1 MKNYL
6 DLNGNKIALTD
17 AQVEDIKKSFG
28 LGSKELGK
36 VDVGKTA
43 KLGEFEVIVLE
54 HGAET
59 TAVILKGLYKES
71 EEFGKNNNFDG
82 SYADKH
88 CKEFEKKLAKIIGSE
103 NIIEHKVDLTA
114 DDGLKCYGTIRRK
127 VSLLTTDLYRRYV
140 EILDEHKLDAWWWLA
155 TPHSTPKHCDYN
167 WVKCVA
173 PSGGICDDYYFNC
186 SIGVRPF
193 CILKSSIFVSE

>member
-17 AQVEDIKKSFG
+17 AQVEEIKNSFG
-28 LGSKELGK
+28 LSSKELGK

-43 KLGEFEVIVLE
+43 KLGEFEVVVLE
-54 HGAET
+54 HSAET

-103 NIIEHKVDLTA
+103 NIIEHKVDLTS

-127 VSLLTTDLYRRYV
+127 VSLLTADLYRRYV

-173 PSGGICDDYYFNC
+173 PSGIINNYFYYIN
-186 SIGVRPF
+186 SGVRPF

>member
-28 LGSKELGK
+28 LGTKELGK

-43 KLGEFEVIVLE
+43 KLGEFEVVVLE

-59 TAVILKGLYKES
+59 TAVILKDLYKES

-82 SYADKH
+82 SYADEH

-114 DDGLKCYGTIRRK
+114 DDGLKCYGTVRRK
-127 VSLLTTDLYRRYV
+127 VSLLTADLYRRYV
-140 EILDEHKLDAWWWLA
+140 YILDEYNPEKWWWLA
-155 TPHSTPKHCDYN
+155 TPWSTPKHGYSST
-167 WVKCVA
+167 VKCVA
-173 PSGGICDDYYFNC
+173 PSGIINYRDGYCDY
-186 SIGVRPF
+186 GVRPF

>member
-6 DLNGNKIALTD
+6 SLNGKEIELTD

-28 LGSKELGK
+28 FGSKELGK

-43 KLGEFEVIVLE
+43 KIGKFEFVVLE
-54 HGAET
+54 HSPET

-71 EEFGKNNNFDG
+71 EEFGENNNFDG
-82 SYADKH
+82 SYADKF
-88 CKEFEKKLAKIIGSE
+88 CKEFEKELAVLIGAE
-103 NIIEHKVDLTA
+103 NIIGHTVDLTS
-114 DDGLKCYGTIRRK
+114 DDGLKCYGVVHRN
-127 VSLLTTDLYRRYV
+127 VALLTTELYRRYV

-173 PSGGICDDYYFNC
+173 PSGNIYINDYV
-186 SIGVRPF
+186 SRSGVRPF

>member
-6 DLNGNKIALTD
+6 SLNGNEIALTD

-28 LGSKELGK
+28 FGSKELGK

-43 KLGEFEVIVLE
+43 KIGEFEFVVLE
-54 HGAET
+54 HSAET
-59 TAVILKGLYKES
+59 TAVILKDLYKES

-82 SYADKH
+82 SYADES
-88 CKEFEKKLAKIIGSE
+88 CKEFEKELANIIGAES
-103 NIIEHKVDLTA
+103 IIGHTVDLTS
-114 DDGLKCYGTIRRK
+114 DDGLKCYGVVHRK
-127 VSLLTTDLYRRYV
+127 VALLTTELYRRYV
-140 EILDEHKLDAWWWLA
+140 DILDEHKPDSWWWLA

-173 PSGGICDDYYFNC
+173 PSGRIDDYIC
-186 SIGVRPF
+186 HDHGGVRPF
-193 CILKSSIFVSE
+193 CILKSSILVSE

>member
-6 DLNGNKIALTD
+6 SLNGKEIELTD
-17 AQVEDIKKSFG
+17 SQVEDIKKSFG
-28 LGSKELGK
+28 FGSKELGK
-36 VDVGKTA
+36 VEVGKTA

-54 HGAET
+54 HSAET

-82 SYADKH
+82 SYVDKY
-88 CKEFEKKLAKIIGSE
+88 CKEFERKFAKIIGSE
-103 NIIEHKVDLTA
+103 NIIEHKVDLTS
-114 DDGLKCYGTIRRK
+114 DDGLKCYGTVRRK

-140 EILDEHKLDAWWWLA
+140 EILDNHKLDAWWWLA

-173 PSGGICDDYYFNC
+173 PSGLIDDIYYNN
-186 SIGVRPF
+186 IGVRPF

>member
-6 DLNGNKIALTD
+6 SLNGKEIALTD

-54 HGAET
+54 HSAET
-59 TAVILKGLYKES
+59 TAVILKDLYKES

-82 SYADKH
+82 SYVDKY
-88 CKEFEKKLAKIIGSE
+88 CKEFERKLAKIIGSE

-114 DDGLKCYGTIRRK
+114 DDGLKCYGAVRRK
-127 VSLLTTDLYRRYV
+127 VSLLTADLYRRYV
-140 EILDEHKLDAWWWLA
+140 YILDEYNPDKWWWLA
-155 TPHSTPKHCDYN
+155 TPWSTPKHGYSST
-167 WVKCVA
+167 VKCVA
-173 PSGGICDDYYFNC
+173 PSGNVYDNFCHYYG
-186 SIGVRPF
+186 GVRPF

>member
-6 DLNGNKIALTD
+6 SLNGKEIELTD

-36 VDVGKTA
+36 VDVGKVA
-43 KLGEFEVIVLE
+43 KIGEFEFVVLE
-54 HGAET
+54 HGTET
-59 TAVILKGLYKES
+59 TAVILKDLYKES

-82 SYADKH
+82 SYADKS
-88 CKEFEKKLAKIIGSE
+88 CKEFEKKLAKVIGSE
-103 NIIEHKVDLTA
+103 TIIEHKVDLTA

-127 VSLLTTDLYRRYV
+127 VSLLTADLYRRYV
-140 EILDEHKLDAWWWLA
+140 YILDEYNPDKWWWLA
-155 TPHSTPKHCDYN
+155 TPWSTPKHGYEAT
-167 WVKCVA
+167 VKCVA
-173 PSGGICDDYYFNC
+173 PSGCIYNYCYGNND
-186 SIGVRPF
+186 GVRPF

>member
-17 AQVEDIKKSFG
+17 AQVEGIKKSFG

-43 KLGEFEVIVLE
+43 KIGEFEFVVLE
-54 HGAET
+54 HSAET

-82 SYADKH
+82 SDADKH
-88 CKEFEKKLAKIIGSE
+88 CREFEKKLAKIIGSE

-114 DDGLKCYGTIRRK
+114 DDGLKCYGTVRRK
-127 VSLLTTDLYRRYV
+127 VSLLTADLYRRYV
-140 EILDEHKLDAWWWLA
+140 DILDEHNPEKWWWLA
-155 TPHSTPKHCDYN
+155 TPWSTPKHGCSST
-167 WVKCVA
+167 VKCVS
-173 PSGGICDDYYFNC
+173 PSALLGNYDYCING
-186 SIGVRPF
+186 GVRPF

>member
-6 DLNGNKIALTD
+6 SLNGNKIALTD

-43 KLGEFEVIVLE
+43 KLGEFKVIVLE
-54 HGAET
+54 HSAET

-88 CKEFEKKLAKIIGSE
+88 CKEFEKKLAKIIGFE

-140 EILDEHKLDAWWWLA
+140 EILDNHKLDAWWWLA
-155 TPHSTPKHCDYN
+155 TPWSTPKHGYSST
-167 WVKCVA
+167 VKCVA
-173 PSGGICDDYYFNC
+173 PSGSIYDDDYNGND
-186 SIGVRPF
+186 GVRPF

>member
-6 DLNGNKIALTD
+6 SLNGKEIELTD
-17 AQVEDIKKSFG
+17 SQVEDIKKSFG
-28 LGSKELGK
+28 FGSKELGK
-36 VDVGKTA
+36 VEVGKTA

-54 HGAET
+54 HSAET

-82 SYADKH
+82 SYVDKY
-88 CKEFEKKLAKIIGSE
+88 CKEFERKFAKIIGSE
-103 NIIEHKVDLTA
+103 NIIEHKVDLTS
-114 DDGLKCYGTIRRK
+114 DDGLKCYGTVRRK

-140 EILDEHKLDAWWWLA
+140 EILDNHKLDAWWWLA

-173 PSGGICDDYYFNC
+173 PSGNVYFSYNDG
-186 SIGVRPF
+186 SGVRPF

>member
-6 DLNGNKIALTD
+6 SLNGKEIALTD

-43 KLGEFEVIVLE
+43 KLGEFEFVVLE
-54 HGAET
+54 HSAET
-59 TAVILKGLYKES
+59 TAVILKGLYKEG
-71 EEFGKNNNFDG
+71 EEFGENNNFDG
-82 SYADKH
+82 SYADRH
-88 CKEFEKKLAKIIGSE
+88 CKEFEKELAKIIGSE
-103 NIIEHKVDLTA
+103 NIIEHRVDLTA
-114 DDGLKCYGTIRRK
+114 DDGLKCYGTVRRK
-127 VSLLTTDLYRRYV
+127 VSLLTAGLYRRYV
-140 EILDEHKLDAWWWLA
+140 YILDEYNPEKWWWLA
-155 TPHSTPKHCDYN
+155 TPHSTPKHCGYN

-173 PSGGICDDYYFNC
+173 PSGGISDDDYLDF
-186 SIGVRPF
+186 SGVRPF

>member
-6 DLNGNKIALTD
+6 RLNGKDIELTD

-43 KLGEFEVIVLE
+43 RIGEFEFVVLE
-54 HGAET
+54 HSAET

-88 CKEFEKKLAKIIGSE
+88 CKEFEKKFAKVIGSE

-114 DDGLKCYGTIRRK
+114 DDGLKCYGTVRRK

-140 EILDEHKLDAWWWLA
+140 YILDEYNPEKWWWLA
-155 TPHSTPKHCDYN
+155 TPHSTPKHCGYN

-173 PSGGICDDYYFNC
+173 PSAYLYYNFYYDYY
-186 SIGVRPF
+186 GVRPF

>member
-1 MKNYL
+1 MEIFISV
-6 DLNGNKIALTD
+6 NGNKIELTD
-17 AQVEDIKKSFG
+17 EQLSEIKKSVN
-28 LGSKELGK
+28 LGTKELGK

-54 HGAET
+54 HSAET
-59 TAVILKGLYKES
+59 TAVILKDLYKTN

-82 SYADKH
+82 SNADKH
-88 CKEFEKKLAKIIGSE
+88 CKEFEKKLAKIIGAE
-103 NIIEHKVDLTA
+103 NIIGHTVDLTS
-114 DDGLKCYGTIRRK
+114 DDGLKCYGTVRCK

-140 EILDEHKLDAWWWLA
+140 EILDNHKLDAWWWLA

-173 PSGGICDDYYFNC
+173 PSGRIYDYYYYI
-186 SIGVRPF
+186 SGGVRPF
-193 CILKSSIFVSE
+193 CILKSNILVSE

>member
-6 DLNGNKIALTD
+6 SLNGNKIALTD

-59 TAVILKGLYKES
+59 TAVILKDLYKES

-88 CKEFEKKLAKIIGSE
+88 CKEFEKKLAKVIGSE

-114 DDGLKCYGTIRRK
+114 DDGLKCYGTVRRK
-127 VSLLTTDLYRRYV
+127 VSLLTADLYRRYV
-140 EILDEHKLDAWWWLA
+140 YILDEYNPDKWWWLA
-155 TPHSTPKHCDYN
+155 TPHSTPKHCNNN

-173 PSGGICDDYYFNC
+173 PSGNIFNC
-186 SIGVRPF
+186 NYNYGDGVRPF

>member
-43 KLGEFEVIVLE
+43 RLGEFEVIVLE

-59 TAVILKGLYKES
+59 TAVILKDLYKES

-82 SYADKH
+82 SDADKH

-114 DDGLKCYGTIRRK
+114 DDGLKCYGTVRRK
-127 VSLLTTDLYRRYV
+127 VSLLTADLYRRYV
-140 EILDEHKLDAWWWLA
+140 YILDEHNPGKWWWLA
-155 TPHSTPKHCDYN
+155 TPHSTPKHGYEAT
-167 WVKCVA
+167 VKCVA
-173 PSGGICDDYYFNC
+173 PSGNFNYNHFRNNV
-186 SIGVRPF
+186 GVRPF

>member
-6 DLNGNKIALTD
+6 DLNGNKIAQTD

-43 KLGEFEVIVLE
+43 KLGEFEFVVLE
-54 HGAET
+54 HSAET
-59 TAVILKGLYKES
+59 TAVILKDLYKES
-71 EEFGKNNNFDG
+71 EEFGENNNFDG

-88 CKEFEKKLAKIIGSE
+88 CKEFEKKLAEIIGSE

-114 DDGLKCYGTIRRK
+114 DDGLKCYGTVRRK
-127 VSLLTTDLYRRYV
+127 VSLLTADLYRRYV
-140 EILDEHKLDAWWWLA
+140 YILDEHNPDKWWWLA
-155 TPHSTPKHCDYN
+155 TPWSTPKHGYSAG
-167 WVKCVA
+167 VKCVA
-173 PSGGICDDYYFNC
+173 PSGVINFNFYFNYD
-186 SIGVRPF
+186 GVRPF

>member
-1 MKNYL
+1 MKNFIN
-6 DLNGNKIALTD
+6 LNGKEIPLTD

-36 VDVGKTA
+36 VEVGKTA
-43 KLGEFEVIVLE
+43 KLGEFEVVVLE
-54 HGAET
+54 HSAET

-127 VSLLTTDLYRRYV
+127 VSLLTADLYRRYV

-155 TPHSTPKHCDYN
+155 TPHSTPKHCNYN

-173 PSGGICDDYYFNC
+173 PSGRICDFNYLNNG
-186 SIGVRPF
+186 GVRPF